1 MLIATSLAAAALI
14 SAPAVLST
22 EFPSTPPAV
31 IVTVMVS
38 QPISPSLVTLVLREA
53 GDIWRTAGFM
63 LIWEHQPAAAS
74 GSRPAHDAR
83 NGEGALTRSSAGP
96 RGATGG
102 PVARPA
108 GLHLTIGD
116 DRGIAG
122 KDPYV
127 TPLGWI
133 VFEAGSPLQEIYL
146 SHANTAMLLRD
157 SQAVVGRVSTM
168 TIAERETLIGR
179 AMGRALAH
187 EIGHYLLAS
196 KAHSAAGVMQ
206 ARRGAAELFNRSR
219 HGFHL
224 QEEQRQQIA
233 ARLNPA
239 APVARAGGVPLTD
252 APLERKGREDR

>member
-1 MLIATSLAAAALI
+1 MLIATSLAVALI
-14 SAPAVLST
+14 AAPAVLST

-31 IVTVMVS
+31 MVTVMVS
-38 QPISPSLVTLVLREA
+38 QPISPSLVTHVLTEA

-63 LIWEHQPAAAS
+63 LIWERQPGAAN
-74 GSRPAHDAR
+74 GSRPAHDER
-83 NGEGALTRSSAGP
+83 NDEGTSTADSWGTTA
-96 RGATGG
+96 G

-108 GLHLTIGD
+108 GLRLTIGD
-116 DRGIAG
+116 DRGIAV

-133 VFEAGSPLQEIYL
+133 VFEAGSPHQEIYL
-146 SHANTAMLLRD
+146 SHANAAMLLKD
-157 SQAVVGRVSTM
+157 SHGVVGRVSTM

-196 KAHSAAGVMQ
+196 KAHSAAGMMQ

-224 QEEQRQQIA
+224 QEEQRQLIA

-239 APVARAGGVPLTD
+239 APVARAGGVRLND